1 MEKKV
6 LDKLSPELRK
16 LIILSNDKSIG
27 TLSDSIKKAGFPV
40 SAFAQRTLNPA
51 NGGSTLQAALWL

>member
-40 SAFAQRTLNPA
+40 SAFAQRTLNHT
-51 NGGSTLQAALWL
+51 NGGSTLQAAL